1 MDNPMKFG
9 ATVLVLA
16 AIVSVVFALA
26 MTKGWLQ
33 AIFSFK
39 NFGWLGIG
47 VFYLKVSAVL
57 VVLFFICGFVFGPP
71 AKLFAALYAGC
82 VALLAVTISLGFQS
96 RHEQLELERRLNAY
110 EEICDEYPQ
119 LCPERQKP

>member
-57 VVLFFICGFVFGPP
+57 VVLF
-71 AKLFAALYAGC
+71 LYVVLCLAHLQNFLLPSMQ
-82 VALLAVTISLGFQS
+82 VAW
-96 RHEQLELERRLNAY
+96 
-110 EEICDEYPQ
+110 
-119 LCPERQKP
+119 LCWR